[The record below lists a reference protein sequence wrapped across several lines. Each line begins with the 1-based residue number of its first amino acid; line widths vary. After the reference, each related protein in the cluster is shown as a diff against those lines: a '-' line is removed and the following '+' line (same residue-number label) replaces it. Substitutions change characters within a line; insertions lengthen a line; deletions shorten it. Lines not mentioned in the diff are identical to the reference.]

1 MRKAFVVLNPVAGQC
16 DVDVVRQALEQQFAK
31 TNWTHEVYETTGQ
44 ERVAEIVHAALGRGF
59 ELFVAAG
66 GDGTVSGVAGGIVH
80 TAVPMGIIPVGTTN
94 ALARELDIPLEIDG
108 ALSLLM
114 DDHAITN
121 MDAMRIGDQFFVLNI
136 GIGISA
142 LMMRDTERDIKR
154 RFGRIAYLWTGLGKL
169 LGLRLWRFTVKVD
182 GQSSRL
188 RASEVLVVN
197 GGGLGEPYFHWEPHI
212 RLDDGRLDVFVL
224 RARTAPDYLRV
235 AWELLLGQQK
245 RDPNVRFLSAERSIA
260 INADRPLPVQ
270 ADGDVIGQTPIQ
282 VQVVPNALQVI
293 VPATA

>member
-16 DVDVVRQALEQQFAK
+16 DVDVVRQTLEQHFAK

-44 ERVAEIVHAALGRGF
+44 ERVAEIVHAALERGF

-94 ALARELDIPLEIDG
+94 ALARELDIPLELDG
-108 ALSLLM
+108 ALGLLM
-114 DDHAITN
+114 GDHAITN
-121 MDAMRIGDQFFVLNI
+121 MDAMRIRDQFFVLNI

-169 LGLRLWRFTVKVD
+169 LGLRLRRFTVEVD

-188 RASEVLVVN
+188 RASEVLIVN
-197 GGGLGEPYFHWEPHI
+197 SGGLGEPYFHWEPHI
-212 RLDDGRLDVFVL
+212 HLDDGRIDVFVL

-235 AWELLLGQQK
+235 VWGLLLGRQK

-260 INADRPLPVQ
+260 IKVDRPLPVQ

>member
-16 DVDVVRQALEQQFAK
+16 DVDVVRQTLEQHFAK
-31 TNWTHEVYETTGQ
+31 TNWTYEVYETTGQ
-44 ERVAEIVHAALGRGF
+44 ERVAEIVHAALERGF

-94 ALARELDIPLEIDG
+94 ALARELDIPLELDG

-114 DDHAITN
+114 GDHAITN
-121 MDAMRIGDQFFVLNI
+121 MDAMRIRDQFFVLNI

-169 LGLRLWRFTVKVD
+169 LGLRLRRFTVEVD

-188 RASEVLVVN
+188 RASEVLIVN
-197 GGGLGEPYFHWEPHI
+197 SGGLGEPYFHWEPHI
-212 RLDDGRLDVFVL
+212 HLDDGRLDVFVL

-235 AWELLLGQQK
+235 VWGLLLGRQK

>member
-44 ERVAEIVHAALGRGF
+44 ERVAEIVHAALERGF

-94 ALARELDIPLEIDG
+94 ALARELGIPLELGD
-108 ALSLLM
+108 ALSLLTGE
-114 DDHAITN
+114 HAITN

>member
-16 DVDVVRQALEQQFAK
+16 DVDVVRQTLEQHFAK
-31 TNWTHEVYETTGQ
+31 TNWTYEVYETTGQ
-44 ERVAEIVHAALGRGF
+44 ERVAEIVHAALERGF

-94 ALARELDIPLEIDG
+94 ALARELDIPLELDG

-114 DDHAITN
+114 GDHAITN
-121 MDAMRIGDQFFVLNI
+121 MDAMRIRDQFFVLNI

-154 RFGRIAYLWTGLGKL
+154 RFGRIAYLWTGLAKL
-169 LGLRLWRFTVKVD
+169 LGLRLRRFTVEVD

-188 RASEVLVVN
+188 RASEVLIVN
-197 GGGLGEPYFHWEPHI
+197 SGGLGEPYFHWEPHI
-212 RLDDGRLDVFVL
+212 HLDDGRLDVFVL

-235 AWELLLGQQK
+235 VWGLLLGRQK

>member
-44 ERVAEIVHAALGRGF
+44 ERVAEIVHAALERGF

-94 ALARELDIPLEIDG
+94 ALARELGIPLEIDG